1 MPSQYAR
8 NVDLERATAI
18 RVSLIEHSQAN
29 LVAREAELDV
39 SMFSCLPHSR
49 AENSIGSAS
58 VKELKDWTVSMPCLK

>member
-18 RVSLIEHSQAN
+18 RVSLIEHSQAS
-29 LVAREAELDV
+29 LVAREAELEV
-39 SMFSCLPHSR
+39 SRFPCLPHPR
-49 AENSIGSAS
+49 ADNTTGSAS